1 MDRFERLASALRRI
15 PGLEVRENEPMKRH
29 TTFRIGG
36 PARLMALPRSRK
48 EAAAAVRAATEAGIA
63 PFFLG
68 NGSNL
73 LVADHGYEGFVL
85 KACGLDQVREVNRRL
100 RAESGITLARLANA
114 ALGRGLTGLEFAHGI
129 PGTLGGAVVMNAG
142 AYGGEM
148 VQVLTAVTYLDGAG
162 EEHTLPAAACAL
174 TYRHSRFSDRPDW
187 LVLEAELELR
197 PGDGEAIRARM
208 DELAAKR
215 REKQP
220 LEWPSGGSTFK
231 RPEGHFAAAL
241 IEGCGLKGVGIG
253 GAQVS
258 EKHAGFVVNRG
269 GATAD
274 DVRRL
279 MALVQETVLR
289 ETGVA
294 LVTDIRGGQTF
305 DGLFDALHELHR
317 MGCAYKILFVEA
329 SVETIIKRYK
339 ETRRMHPLSSTSR
352 SLDEA
357 VRQERT
363 VLAPVRQRAEYIID
377 TSALST
383 AKLRGEVLRLFGDG
397 GSTPAMSVSVISF
410 GFKYGIPIEADLVFD
425 VRFLP
430 NPYYIA
436 ELRHQTGLDEGVYSF
451 VFGYQQTKDFMAHL
465 ESLIGFLLPQYVEE
479 GKAALVIGI
488 GCTGGQHR
496 SVAITKALADFIKQK
511 GYQATE
517 NHRDMTRA

>member
-1 MDRFERLASALRRI
+1 MEHLRVGFAFCGSFCTYDKAMAAL
-15 PGLEVRENEPMKRH
+15 EQ
-29 TTFRIGG
+29 
-36 PARLMALPRSRK
+36 
-48 EAAAAVRAATEAGIA
+48 VRARYGDVTPIVSERSADTDTRFGEAHEFMREMERICDKRVIDSIPKAEPIGPQKLLDVLVIA
-63 PFFLG
+63 PCT
-68 NGSNL
+68 GS
-73 LVADHGYEGFVL
+73 
-85 KACGLDQVREVNRRL
+85 
-100 RAESGITLARLANA
+100 TLARLANA

-294 LVTDIRGGQTF
+294 L
-305 DGLFDALHELHR
+305 EP
-317 MGCAYKILFVEA
+317 E
-329 SVETIIKRYK
+329 
-339 ETRRMHPLSSTSR
+339 
-352 SLDEA
+352 
-357 VRQERT
+357 VR
-363 VLAPVRQRAEYIID
+363 L
-377 TSALST
+377 L
-383 AKLRGEVLRLFGDG
+383 
-397 GSTPAMSVSVISF
+397 
-410 GFKYGIPIEADLVFD
+410 GF
-425 VRFLP
+425 
-430 NPYYIA
+430 
-436 ELRHQTGLDEGVYSF
+436 
-451 VFGYQQTKDFMAHL
+451 
-465 ESLIGFLLPQYVEE
+465 
-479 GKAALVIGI
+479 
-488 GCTGGQHR
+488 
-496 SVAITKALADFIKQK
+496 
-511 GYQATE
+511 
-517 NHRDMTRA
+517 

>member
-1 MDRFERLASALRRI
+1 
-15 PGLEVRENEPMKRH
+15 MKRH

-148 VQVLTAVTYLDGAG
+148 VQVL
-162 EEHTLPAAACAL
+162 TLPAAACAL

-294 LVTDIRGGQTF
+294 L
-305 DGLFDALHELHR
+305 EP
-317 MGCAYKILFVEA
+317 E
-329 SVETIIKRYK
+329 
-339 ETRRMHPLSSTSR
+339 
-352 SLDEA
+352 
-357 VRQERT
+357 VR
-363 VLAPVRQRAEYIID
+363 L
-377 TSALST
+377 L
-383 AKLRGEVLRLFGDG
+383 
-397 GSTPAMSVSVISF
+397 
-410 GFKYGIPIEADLVFD
+410 GF
-425 VRFLP
+425 
-430 NPYYIA
+430 
-436 ELRHQTGLDEGVYSF
+436 
-451 VFGYQQTKDFMAHL
+451 
-465 ESLIGFLLPQYVEE
+465 
-479 GKAALVIGI
+479 
-488 GCTGGQHR
+488 
-496 SVAITKALADFIKQK
+496 
-511 GYQATE
+511 
-517 NHRDMTRA
+517 